1 MHVPG
6 DILGIVIWMVEM
18 IRSAHVDILW
28 FYIYF
33 FIWLCQVLVAAYR
46 SLVFV
51 MACRIFSYSM
61 WDLTRGSNP
70 GPPVLEIQSLSHL
83 TTRKVPQEVL
93 LHVQYGVN
101 IEIMAYLLC
110 FNFPSLLIVLF
121 IHIDISSPCSLD
133 FSITAS
139 IKAKLS

>member
-18 IRSAHVDILW
+18 IRLLMLTCFVI
-28 FYIYF
+28 YIYF

-61 WDLTRGSNP
+61 RDLTRGSNP
-70 GPPVLEIQSLSHL
+70 GPHALEVQSLSHL
-83 TTRKVPQEVL
+83 TTRKVPILTFLRGKWPGLGKVSQL
-93 LHVQYGVN
+93 TLRQGQSIRATSQN
-101 IEIMAYLLC
+101 LK
-110 FNFPSLLIVLF
+110 
-121 IHIDISSPCSLD
+121 IHPLKFLGRVTKYSSDL
-133 FSITAS
+133 
-139 IKAKLS
+139 

>member
-61 WDLTRGSNP
+61 WDLTRASNP

-83 TTRKVPQEVL
+83 TTRKVPIL
-93 LHVQYGVN
+93 T
-101 IEIMAYLLC
+101 
-110 FNFPSLLIVLF
+110 
-121 IHIDISSPCSLD
+121 
-133 FSITAS
+133 FSRGKWPGLGKVSQLTLRQGQAIRATS
-139 IKAKLS
+139 QNLKIYPFKFLGRVTKYSGDL